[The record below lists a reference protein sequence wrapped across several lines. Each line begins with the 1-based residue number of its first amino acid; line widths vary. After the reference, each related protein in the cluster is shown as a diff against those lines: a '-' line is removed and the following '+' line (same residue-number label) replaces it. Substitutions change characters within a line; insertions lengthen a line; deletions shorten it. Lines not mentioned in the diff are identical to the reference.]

1 MVNKTRGPSS
11 LALPA
16 FLASAASTLS
26 LQADILADCT
36 CSDNDSFQSYLSDW
50 SSAFGTL
57 PDDLPPKQP
66 FWDRPG
72 ILADVAQ
79 VKSSLSTPAQLAS
92 FLAASSPHSGDWL
105 QAMPISSCGLRLDD
119 EAVRIGVGLRLGLT
133 LCVPHKC
140 HCGALVDAQGLHGFV
155 CKKASGRPARHHALN
170 DLVALAVVS
179 AGILCTKEPPGLSR
193 SDGKRPD
200 GLSLVPWE
208 LESH

>member
-1 MVNKTRGPSS
+1 MIGHPVRHKQSDIQWLQASLPVKDGGLGVRHVSS

-26 LQADILADCT
+26 LQADILADCA
-36 CSDNDSFQSYLSDW
+36 CSDNDSLHSYLSDW

-92 FLAASSPHSGDWL
+92 FLAALVETVFRQYQIRH
-105 QAMPISSCGLRLDD
+105 
-119 EAVRIGVGLRLGLT
+119 VG
-133 LCVPHKC
+133 
-140 HCGALVDAQGLHGFV
+140 
-155 CKKASGRPARHHALN
+155 
-170 DLVALAVVS
+170 
-179 AGILCTKEPPGLSR
+179 
-193 SDGKRPD
+193 
-200 GLSLVPWE
+200 
-208 LESH
+208 

>member
-1 MVNKTRGPSS
+1 MRRVPELMIIIIIIIMLQASLPVKDGGLGVRRVSS

-26 LQADILADCT
+26 LQADILAHCA
-36 CSDNDSFQSYLSDW
+36 CSDNDSFQSYLFDW

-79 VKSSLSTPAQLAS
+79 VKSILSTPAQLAS

-105 QAMPISSCGLRLDD
+105 QALPISSCGLRLDN
-119 EAVRIGVGLRLGLT
+119 EAENR
-133 LCVPHKC
+133 
-140 HCGALVDAQGLHGFV
+140 
-155 CKKASGRPARHHALN
+155 
-170 DLVALAVVS
+170 
-179 AGILCTKEPPGLSR
+179 SR
-193 SDGKRPD
+193 SAAWLD
-200 GLSLVPWE
+200 SLRAT
-208 LESH
+208 

>member
-1 MVNKTRGPSS
+1 M
-11 LALPA
+11 
-16 FLASAASTLS
+16 ASTLS
-26 LQADILADCT
+26 LQADILADCA
-36 CSDNDSFQSYLSDW
+36 CCNNDFLQLHLSDW

-66 FWDRPG
+66 FLDRPG
-72 ILADVAQ
+72 ILVDVAQ
-79 VKSSLSTPAQLAS
+79 VKSSLSTLAQLAS

-119 EAVRIGVGLRLGLT
+119 EAVRIGVRLRLGLT

-155 CKKASGRPARHHALN
+155 CKKASGRQARHHALN